1 MGASIKF
8 DENEA
13 KAYAVLYDVFKR
25 AAITDAERAAINE
38 CFMGSRSGYKGR
50 TSVITKAAMTAF
62 LSNSGRI

>member
-1 MGASIKF
+1 MGASIIF

-13 KAYAVLYDVFKR
+13 RAYAVLYDVFKR
-25 AAITDAERAAINE
+25 AAITNGEKAAIDG

-50 TSVITKAAMTAF
+50 TSVITKAAMMAF